1 MLSLLCLYGDCF
13 TDLAKCFVL
22 CHFPGI
28 PRRPAMSNFSIQQPF
43 ILCSS
48 CVKSSSHWRML
59 WNTVI
64 YFVSNLHPC
73 CLRMGQNSWS
83 RREHKRKNT
92 AAATGALLLRT
103 VGETG
108 FHFSLNA
115 NQLVCLTPN
124 SCSPETVLQ
133 LVWCIAVWLV
143 VKCFP
148 ILTTAYNT
156 EIFCFITKNYTS
168 SFYRKAKRSDTD
180 NVQAPAFTVLY
191 FLPTWELSTALSSNL
206 TVVSCPSC
214 ARQTFHKKTSG
225 HSCS

>member
-1 MLSLLCLYGDCF
+1 
-13 TDLAKCFVL
+13 
-22 CHFPGI
+22 
-28 PRRPAMSNFSIQQPF
+28 MSNFSIQQPF

-48 CVKSSSHWRML
+48 CIKSSSHWRML

-64 YFVSNLHPC
+64 YFVSNLHLC

-92 AAATGALLLRT
+92 AAATGALLVRT

-108 FHFSLNA
+108 FNFSLNA

-124 SCSPETVLQ
+124 SCSPETLLQ

-148 ILTTAYNT
+148 ILTTAYDRENFLLYNKELHIQFLQKGKKIRYWQCPNSCLHCALFSAYLRT
-156 EIFCFITKNYTS
+156 LNS
-168 SFYRKAKRSDTD
+168 SFFKLDCS
-180 NVQAPAFTVLY
+180 
-191 FLPTWELSTALSSNL
+191 FLP
-206 TVVSCPSC
+206 
-214 ARQTFHKKTSG
+214 
-225 HSCS
+225 